1 VTEEKYYG
9 IFFGNIMYIISL
21 KKKIMNNKKLKT
33 RIQALVASGLVLFFI
48 ACNNS
53 DYTKSPAKDSGNT
66 SANADTAMNNSPVAD
81 TNATKGSSETPKSKQ
96 GTAMKK
102 KGKITLGSMATKET
116 NMKPDKEGVYNVADV
131 MPAYPGGQNAL
142 EDYMNNNV
150 EYPQNAIDNN
160 SEGTVKVQFIV
171 DENGN
176 VTNAKVVEKKLGN
189 GLDEE
194 AVKVVSNMP
203 KWTPGKV
210 KGKNVKTRIVLPV
223 TYKLEE

>member
-1 VTEEKYYG
+1 
-9 IFFGNIMYIISL
+9 
-21 KKKIMNNKKLKT
+21 MNNKRLKT
-33 RIQALVASGLVLFFI
+33 KIQAIIASGLMLFFI

-53 DYTKSPAKDSGNT
+53 DYTKSPANT
-66 SANADTAMNNSPVAD
+66 PASNDTAMKNNPVSD
-81 TNATKGSSETPKSKQ
+81 TNSGRTSSGTPVHKQ
-96 GTAMKK
+96 AMKK
-102 KGKITLGSMATKET
+102 KGKITLGSMTTKET
-116 NMKPDKEGVYNVADV
+116 KMTPDKNGVYTVADV

-160 SEGTVKVQFIV
+160 SEGMVKVQFVV

-176 VTNAKVVEKKLGN
+176 VTNAKVVGKELGN

>member
-1 VTEEKYYG
+1 
-9 IFFGNIMYIISL
+9 
-21 KKKIMNNKKLKT
+21 MNNKKLKT
-33 RIQALVASGLVLFFI
+33 KIQAIIASGLVLFFI

-53 DYTKSPAKDSGNT
+53 DYTKSPANT
-66 SANADTAMNNSPVAD
+66 PANSDTAMNNNPVSD
-81 TNATKGSSETPKSKQ
+81 TNSGRTSSGTPVHKQ
-96 GTAMKK
+96 AMKK

-160 SEGTVKVQFIV
+160 SEGTVNVQFVV

-176 VTNAKVVEKKLGN
+176 VTNAKVAGKKLGN

-194 AVKVVSNMP
+194 AVKEVSNMP
-203 KWTPGKV
+203 KWAPGKV

>member
-1 VTEEKYYG
+1 
-9 IFFGNIMYIISL
+9 
-21 KKKIMNNKKLKT
+21 MNNKRLKT
-33 RIQALVASGLVLFFI
+33 NIQAIIASGLVLFFM

-53 DYTKSPAKDSGNT
+53 DYTKSPANT
-66 SANADTAMNNSPVAD
+66 PASNDTAMNNKPVTD
-81 TNATKGSSETPKSKQ
+81 TNATKTSTEKTMSKQ
-96 GTAMKK
+96 GTAVKK

-116 NMKPDKEGVYNVADV
+116 KVKADNNGVYNAADI

-160 SEGTVKVQFIV
+160 SEGTVNVQFVV
-171 DENGN
+171 DENGK
-176 VTNAKVVEKKLGN
+176 VRDAKVVGKELGS

-203 KWTPGKV
+203 KWTSGKV

>member
-1 VTEEKYYG
+1 M
-9 IFFGNIMYIISL
+9 NR
-21 KKKIMNNKKLKT
+21 KKIKIG
-33 RIQALVASGLVLFFI
+33 IQAIMMSGVVIFFI
-48 ACNNS
+48 ACHNN
-53 DYTKSPAKDSGNT
+53 DYTKSAANKPANT
-66 SANADTAMNNSPVAD
+66 PANNDTSMNNNPVSD
-81 TNATKGSSETPKSKQ
+81 TNSGRTSS
-96 GTAMKK
+96 GTAVHKQTMKK

-116 NMKPDKEGVYNVADV
+116 NMKPDKEGVYYVADV

-160 SEGTVKVQFIV
+160 SEGTVNVQFVV

-176 VTNAKVVEKKLGN
+176 VTNAKVAGKKLGN
-189 GLDEE
+189 ELDEE
-194 AVKVVSNMP
+194 AVKEVSNMP

>member
-1 VTEEKYYG
+1 M
-9 IFFGNIMYIISL
+9 NS
-21 KKKIMNNKKLKT
+21 KKIKT
-33 RIQALVASGLVLFFI
+33 GIQAIMMSGLVIFFI
-48 ACNNS
+48 ACHDS
-53 DYTKSPAKDSGNT
+53 DYTKSSAKDSGNT
-66 SANADTAMNNSPVAD
+66 AANNDTAMNNNPVSD
-81 TNATKGSSETPKSKQ
+81 TTSGRTSSGTAVHKQ

-102 KGKITLGSMATKET
+102 KGKITLGSMKANGTEK
-116 NMKPDKEGVYNVADV
+116 MIADKEGIYNVTDV

-160 SEGTVKVQFIV
+160 SEGTVKVQFVV

-176 VTNAKVVEKKLGN
+176 VANAKVVGQKLEN

-210 KGKNVKTRIVLPV
+210 KGKNVKTRIVLPI